1 MARVKENKII
11 ICQTSR
17 ILSMD
22 LIYYISEYQ
31 DVTFSNDHT
40 KIMYNVV
47 QKSMI
52 RYNNLHRPMCKD
64 KFDDVYISVL
74 STIADKTCNW
84 GGIISLFTFCGT
96 LDKR

>member
-11 ICQTSR
+11 ICQTYR

-40 KIMYNVV
+40 KIMYNAVF
-47 QKSMI
+47 
-52 RYNNLHRPMCKD
+52 NLGLMLHVCVYVCSVRSVMC
-64 KFDDVYISVL
+64 V
-74 STIADKTCNW
+74 W
-84 GGIISLFTFCGT
+84 
-96 LDKR
+96 